1 MAIEKRRGKSKVSNM
16 DQRSCSSKELL
27 QKFREKKKSSEGKNK
42 VSNNSS
48 SIINQNTNNCG
59 PQRFKKSSKV
69 VMEKKPHKCVQRDGK
84 SDDDDKKKE
93 RVRWILRIV
102 GTHHLC
108 VMMVMAVQRSTTL
121 YSAVLCSA
129 VTIVA
134 IDRDGNQTHGEKDR

>member
-1 MAIEKRRGKSKVSNM
+1 M
-16 DQRSCSSKELL
+16 
-27 QKFREKKKSSEGKNK
+27 
-42 VSNNSS
+42 
-48 SIINQNTNNCG
+48 
-59 PQRFKKSSKV
+59 
-69 VMEKKPHKCVQRDGK
+69 QRDGK

-108 VMMVMAVQRSTTL
+108 VMMVMAVQRSATL

-134 IDRDGNQTHGEKDR
+134 IDRDGN